1 MMMNEVK
8 PRNSRRRIQLQRLK
22 QLQKQIF
29 KLIRSL
35 SEKVK
40 VVSDRGE
47 EVVEVCSMLL
57 VWAQLEGLALRFLVL
72 VAFEDG
78 RASYD
83 DYLLRFGV

>member
-8 PRNSRRRIQLQRLK
+8 PRYSRRRIQLQRLK

-57 VWAQLEGLALRFLVL
+57 VWA
-72 VAFEDG
+72 
-78 RASYD
+78 
-83 DYLLRFGV
+83 